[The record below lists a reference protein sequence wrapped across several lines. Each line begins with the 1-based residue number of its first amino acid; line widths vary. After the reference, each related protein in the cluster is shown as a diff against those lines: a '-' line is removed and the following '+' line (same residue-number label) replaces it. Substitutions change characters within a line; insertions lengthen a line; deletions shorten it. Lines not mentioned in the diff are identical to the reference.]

1 MDKTKVAD
9 LAGEVQQIYANAE
22 QLRTML
28 GQLVDNLED
37 PQVKSNPRVKMAVM
51 VQKHDAL
58 ESIIALQYKML
69 CKINTL
75 VVLQEEK

>member
-9 LAGEVQQIYANAE
+9 LAGEVQQIYANTE
-22 QLRTML
+22 QLRTL
-28 GQLVDNLED
+28 FGQLVDNLED
-37 PQVKSNPRVKMAVM
+37 PQINSNPQIKMAVT

-58 ESIIALQYKML
+58 ESIIALHYKML

-75 VVLQEEK
+75 VNLQKEK